1 MAADRRM
8 TGQQKSF
15 RARTLHLQLFA
26 DFALKISLVLPEP
39 ARKQAGSSCL
49 APLLTDACITPAAQT
64 HAPAFPTACENL
76 SSRSRMFKK
85 VTQYVAK
92 QMDPN
97 GELVPVESIVDQDHF
112 RTLCLVRRKR
122 KTAFRQFPSYK
133 RTEYKLHDVLL
144 PGKDDKSDESLLC
157 GDQQDSMQYATA
169 GSACDKVDGAVS
181 LPIEPVLVELGG
193 SASSS
198 KTWSIKMEK
207 RHVPA
212 PQLEVLNK
220 ERKVNTNHP
229 FIQQLRKMQQN
240 LYVVHETI
248 EASEEVG
255 YEESTKATGKI
266 MAQLYAKF
274 FAKVWFLSSSGVS
287 PSWPPALPFRPVTDF
302 FFILFFLTNQATSMR
317 KQSITIPKGC
327 ILAFR
332 VIQVTIEDAEWGIHY
347 IPENNT
353 STFVSDGIT
362 QGQFGVLQK
371 EVKQNCQAFSQL
383 PADLR
388 GTFLEAIKAVLRDKD
403 IFQELAQKMEA
414 VYYETNICEL
424 TTQSPKLKDVLSSL
438 QSLSR
443 NKLHSLAEAIYYT
456 LDALSEQTEEQR
468 LVLLESLEKEAVRHQ
483 RNLVERFFKCKTEDT
498 EVRSGGD
505 DILLPFLAD
514 GEDKTTIAM
523 LEMSGVRIQENEL
536 AICDQE
542 GFLALEALYASLYSL
557 DLLSNSE

>member
-1 MAADRRM
+1 
-8 TGQQKSF
+8 
-15 RARTLHLQLFA
+15 
-26 DFALKISLVLPEP
+26 
-39 ARKQAGSSCL
+39 
-49 APLLTDACITPAAQT
+49 
-64 HAPAFPTACENL
+64 
-76 SSRSRMFKK
+76 MFKK

-274 FAKVWFLSSSGVS
+274 FAK
-287 PSWPPALPFRPVTDF
+287 
-302 FFILFFLTNQATSMR
+302 ATSMR